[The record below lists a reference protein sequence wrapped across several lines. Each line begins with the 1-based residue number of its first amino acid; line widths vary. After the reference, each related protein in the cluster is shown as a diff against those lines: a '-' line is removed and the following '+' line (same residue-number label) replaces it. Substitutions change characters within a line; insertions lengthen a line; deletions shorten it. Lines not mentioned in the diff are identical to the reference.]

1 MSLKPAIDFCFA
13 GDQAVVVELGDTIDP
28 EVNARVRWLAR
39 AITDRLGE
47 DIVEVVPTYRSV
59 LVLHDPLRVPRARL
73 IARIE
78 AIFAE
83 LPPNAAPETPSRTVH
98 LPACYGGAFG
108 PDLKVVANHHGLT
121 PEEIVSLHAGAT
133 YLVYMLGFTPGF
145 PYLGG
150 MSPRIA
156 TPRLET
162 PRPRVDAGS
171 IGIGGEQTGI
181 YPVESP
187 GGFLLLARTPVR
199 LFDPAAASPFLLAA
213 GDHLRFD
220 PITPEEFAD
229 IRARVGAGAYTP
241 CIEPAT
247 GGTT

>member
-1 MSLKPAIDFCFA
+1 VPLKPAIDFRSA

-39 AITDRLGE
+39 AITDRLGD

-78 AIFAE
+78 AMFAE
-83 LPPNAAPETPSRTVH
+83 LPPDAVPEPPSRTVH

-108 PDLKVVANHHGLT
+108 PDLEIVASHHGLT

-162 PRPRVDAGS
+162 PRPRVEAGS
-171 IGIGGEQTGI
+171 IGIGGQQTGI

-187 GGFLLLARTPVR
+187 GGWLLLARTPVR
-199 LFDPAAASPFLLAA
+199 LFDPAAPSPFLLAA

-229 IRARVGAGAYTP
+229 IHARVGAGSYAPRT
-241 CIEPAT
+241 EPARR
-247 GGTT
+247 GTT